1 MAKVMLVDDDRTTI
15 KLIQTLLELDG
26 FEVATAVSGGA
37 SLPLAESFHPDVVLL
52 DYHLTDMTGIDVV
65 RELRA
70 NGFADLPIIITSGL
84 DVSYETIN
92 AGANQFLLKPFEPDE
107 LPNLLRQLIG

>member
-26 FEVATAVSGGA
+26 FEVATAVSGSA
-37 SLPLAESFHPDVVLL
+37 SFQVAESFQPEVVLL
-52 DYHLTDMTGIDVV
+52 DYHLTDMTGVDVV
-65 RELRA
+65 QKLRTS
-70 NGFADLPIIITSGL
+70 GFPNLPIVITSGL
-84 DVSYETIN
+84 DVSDEALK
-92 AGANQFLLKPFEPDE
+92 AGANKFLLKPFEPDE